1 MQPLYDVI
9 GKTYSRSRQ
18 ADSGIVKTLSQT
30 LGLLPSGVYLDLA
43 CGTGNY
49 TVALSGLGGKWSA
62 IDVSTVMLMQAREK
76 DNSVSWIQSSADA
89 LPFPDGCFDGAICT
103 LAIHHFSDL
112 RRPFAEVYRTLR
124 GGKFVLF
131 TGLAEQMRNYWLC
144 HYFPEMMA
152 LSIANMPTE
161 TKICEALLEAGFK
174 SVTVEPFFVT
184 NELQDQFL
192 YSGKHR
198 PSLYLDPAVRANIS
212 SFARLSSEFEIQIGL
227 DRLSADI
234 QSGAFPS
241 IAATYAIE
249 LGDYAYIQCTR

>member
-1 MQPLYDVI
+1 
-9 GKTYSRSRQ
+9 
-18 ADSGIVKTLSQT
+18 
-30 LGLLPSGVYLDLA
+30 
-43 CGTGNY
+43 
-49 TVALSGLGGKWSA
+49 
-62 IDVSTVMLMQAREK
+62 MLMQAREK

-89 LPFPDGCFDGAICT
+89 LPFPDGYFDGAICT

-124 GGKFVLF
+124 GGNFVLF
-131 TGLAEQMRNYWLC
+131 TGLAEQMRHYWLC

-152 LSIANMPTE
+152 RSIANMPTE
-161 TKICEALLEAGFK
+161 TKICEALQEASFK
-174 SVTVEPFFVT
+174 SVTVEPIFVT

-212 SFARLSSEFEIQIGL
+212 SFARLSSESEIQIGL

-234 QSGAFPS
+234 QSGDFPS
-241 IAATYAIE
+241 IAATYATE